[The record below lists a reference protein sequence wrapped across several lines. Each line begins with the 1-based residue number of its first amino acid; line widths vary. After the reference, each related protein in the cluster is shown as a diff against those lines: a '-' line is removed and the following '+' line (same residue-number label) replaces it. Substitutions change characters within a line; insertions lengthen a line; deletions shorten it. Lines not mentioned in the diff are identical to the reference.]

1 MLFSPFSNAFVIF
14 DAAKHVHAGRSERV
28 GRRLN
33 AFRAE
38 MLDEDIRGEIAARRD
53 HRLAQLPIRQL
64 LADVRIHS
72 GVGVDVRL
80 ERVWLPSTMLWN
92 SFVTGTGSSSC
103 QRAGVAC
110 RNSSIITGTFIV
122 LAAWN
127 SMSGSN
133 EQLVLPVERAER
145 DRDVGATSLDDENDG
160 PPCARELSN
169 GGMTISVDGEL
180 LAHHD
185 PQGGNRARQRGAE
198 RPSRHRRVNLVSI
211 RGILTPSHVIVWHLG
226 PMRLRLP
233 LLLVAALFTTG
244 CFQMTTTIKVA
255 ADGSGTIEQRQL
267 ITAAGIAQLGQASM
281 SAGGRRFDPLSEES
295 ARSAASRL
303 GDGVTYVSSTPI
315 ADATGQGRAITYT
328 FTDINGV
335 RVGFDAPAPGLVPGQ
350 DGQGVS
356 FALTT
361 LENGHALLRI
371 TVPQGLF
378 AEGGGSLPPPEQIA
392 LARSFLAGARVSIAV
407 EPAGAIVEA
416 SSPLWMETA
425 SRCSRS
431 TSISC

>member
-1 MLFSPFSNAFVIF
+1 
-14 DAAKHVHAGRSERV
+14 
-28 GRRLN
+28 
-33 AFRAE
+33 
-38 MLDEDIRGEIAARRD
+38 
-53 HRLAQLPIRQL
+53 
-64 LADVRIHS
+64 
-72 GVGVDVRL
+72 
-80 ERVWLPSTMLWN
+80 
-92 SFVTGTGSSSC
+92 
-103 QRAGVAC
+103 
-110 RNSSIITGTFIV
+110 
-122 LAAWN
+122 
-127 SMSGSN
+127 
-133 EQLVLPVERAER
+133 
-145 DRDVGATSLDDENDG
+145 
-160 PPCARELSN
+160 
-169 GGMTISVDGEL
+169 
-180 LAHHD
+180 
-185 PQGGNRARQRGAE
+185 
-198 RPSRHRRVNLVSI
+198 
-211 RGILTPSHVIVWHLG
+211 
-226 PMRLRLP
+226 MRLRLP

-303 GDGVTYVSSTPI
+303 GNGVTYVSSTPI
-315 ADATGQGRAITYT
+315 ADATGQGRAITYA

-407 EPAGAIVEA
+407 EPAGALVEA
-416 SSPLWMETA
+416 SSPFVDGNRVTLLEIDFDQLLKDDVLARVRATKTA
-425 SRCSRS
+425 EELKAVVATAPGLKLNLDSPI
-431 TSISC
+431 TVEFAPVK